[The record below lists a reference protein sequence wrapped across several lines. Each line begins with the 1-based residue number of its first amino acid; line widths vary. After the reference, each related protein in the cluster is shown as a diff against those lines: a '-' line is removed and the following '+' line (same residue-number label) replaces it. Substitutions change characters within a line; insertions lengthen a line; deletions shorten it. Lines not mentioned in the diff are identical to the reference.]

1 MRYLLDTHIFLWWLV
16 DQPKL
21 SEATKRVIAASD
33 NEIYVSAAS
42 TWEMIIKSAI
52 GKLSLPPSP
61 QGFIREQLRINRML
75 PLPITIE
82 HSLALAT
89 LPMIHKDP
97 FDRML
102 IAQTIFERMVLITD
116 DPVINSYPVTV
127 FSAE

>member
-1 MRYLLDTHIFLWWLV
+1 MRYLLDTHIFLWWIG

-21 SEATKRVIAASD
+21 SEAIKRAIAAPE

-42 TWEMIIKSAI
+42 AWEMIIKSAI

-61 QGFIREQLRINRML
+61 EEFIRNQLRLNRMF
-75 PLPITIE
+75 PLPISIE
-82 HSLALAT
+82 HALTIAT

-102 IAQTIFERMVLITD
+102 IAQAISEGLVLITD
-116 DPVINSYPVTV
+116 DPVIKNYQVNV
-127 FSAE
+127 FP